1 VIEVTELMLATK
13 ELISTTFQPFPLYL
27 AAAGV
32 YWVVSSS
39 FEQVQRWM
47 ERRLAFPH

>member
-1 VIEVTELMLATK
+1 MLATK
-13 ELISTTFQPFPLYL
+13 ELISTTFQLPLYL

-32 YWVVSSS
+32 HWVLSYS

-47 ERRLAFPH
+47 ERRFAFPRECEEMPL